1 MRCLFVID
9 MQNGFVTPGTRHIV
23 PKIESLFDVKKYGRD
38 SVRIFLAC
46 CE

>member
-23 PKIESLFDVKKYGRD
+23 PKIESLFDVKKIRTGFRPYFF
-38 SVRIFLAC
+38 SML
-46 CE
+46 